1 MKSMAK
7 EKRKRKP
14 TLKTRKFESPY
25 YIIEA
30 LNALKP
36 PEELTVSEWAEKHRV
51 LDNKSSARPGPW
63 SNSTTPYLKGI
74 MDELNNYETEE
85 IVFVKPTQVGGTEA
99 IFNMLGYVVDQDPS
113 PAMIVYPTDE
123 LAKSI
128 SKNRIEPMVH
138 NCPTLNEKYVERD
151 SSNLELQFNDMYVS
165 LVGSNSPSG
174 LASKPIK
181 YLFMDETDK
190 YPGAS
195 KKEADPVSL
204 AKERTKTFHNKKIVM
219 ASTPTLKTNHIWAA
233 KESADIEKHFLM
245 PCPHCGKKIEFK
257 FSNLRF
263 PDDKTMSY
271 ADRAEYAHY
280 MCQECGCIITDQQK
294 YLMLQQGEWEVVEHK
309 TQFARKVVF
318 WLNTLYSPFV
328 RFADVA
334 KEFLLSKKDPDK
346 FQNFVNSW
354 LAEPWEDSSLKTNA
368 DLVLQRQT
376 EYKETVVPP
385 WAKMLVGGVDVQ
397 ETSMYVSV
405 RAFGDHITSQ
415 NIYHQQVLS
424 FYDIEQIMNYP
435 YKKPNGEEMLV
446 ALCLID
452 SGYNTDA
459 TYDFCA
465 DNSDW
470 ALPVKG
476 ASNPMLSHY
485 KISKINKLDSK
496 SYGMQLIIVDGGKYK
511 DMIAAR
517 MRKENG
523 QGSWMVYNG
532 CDREYA
538 EQVTAE
544 HKINV
549 KSNNGKIKQEW
560 TLKTSHADNHYLDA
574 EVYCLAGADLLGVRT
589 LHLQETPLEQ
599 QQKPVKNEPENP
611 EEQWIQENESWI

>member
-1 MKSMAK
+1 
-7 EKRKRKP
+7 
-14 TLKTRKFESPY
+14 
-25 YIIEA
+25 
-30 LNALKP
+30 
-36 PEELTVSEWAEKHRV
+36 
-51 LDNKSSARPGPW
+51 
-63 SNSTTPYLKGI
+63 
-74 MDELNNYETEE
+74 
-85 IVFVKPTQVGGTEA
+85 
-99 IFNMLGYVVDQDPS
+99 
-113 PAMIVYPTDE
+113 
-123 LAKSI
+123 
-128 SKNRIEPMVH
+128 
-138 NCPTLNEKYVERD
+138 
-151 SSNLELQFNDMYVS
+151 
-165 LVGSNSPSG
+165 
-174 LASKPIK
+174 
-181 YLFMDETDK
+181 
-190 YPGAS
+190 
-195 KKEADPVSL
+195 
-204 AKERTKTFHNKKIVM
+204 
-219 ASTPTLKTNHIWAA
+219 
-233 KESADIEKHFLM
+233 
-245 PCPHCGKKIEFK
+245 
-257 FSNLRF
+257 
-263 PDDKTMSY
+263 
-271 ADRAEYAHY
+271 
-280 MCQECGCIITDQQK
+280 
-294 YLMLQQGEWEVVEHK
+294 
-309 TQFARKVVF
+309 
-318 WLNTLYSPFV
+318 
-328 RFADVA
+328 
-334 KEFLLSKKDPDK
+334 
-346 FQNFVNSW
+346 
-354 LAEPWEDSSLKTNA
+354 
-368 DLVLQRQT
+368 
-376 EYKETVVPP
+376 
-385 WAKMLVGGVDVQ
+385 
-397 ETSMYVSV
+397 
-405 RAFGDHITSQ
+405 
-415 NIYHQQVLS
+415 
-424 FYDIEQIMNYP
+424 
-435 YKKPNGEEMLV
+435 MLV